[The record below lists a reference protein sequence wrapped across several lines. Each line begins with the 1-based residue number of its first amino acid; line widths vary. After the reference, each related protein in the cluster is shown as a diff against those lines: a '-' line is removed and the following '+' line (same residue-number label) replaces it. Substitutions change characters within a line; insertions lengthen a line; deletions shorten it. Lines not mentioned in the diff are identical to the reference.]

1 MTLFMYKVKLE
12 KFEGPLDLLLQL
24 IENSDLD
31 ITEVA
36 LSEVADQFMQY
47 LEAVED
53 KNPEEL
59 ADFLVVASRLL
70 LIKSR
75 ILLPNLHIEDES
87 EAIELETQLKIYKE
101 YYEAAKKIENILAE
115 KKVLFVRE
123 KIPLDR
129 DIIFNPPKNLD
140 TSKIKKIFL
149 EVIKEI
155 ESIIQLPKKTMLR
168 AVSIKEKIEYIKN
181 KILSGINLNF
191 SDLIKESKDRTEVVI
206 SFLGVLELVKQR
218 HVVVRQDEKF
228 DEICISRV
236 DASDNAI

>member
-1 MTLFMYKVKLE
+1 MYEVKLE

-24 IENSDLD
+24 IESSDLD

-36 LSEVADQFMQY
+36 LSEVADQFMKY
-47 LEAVED
+47 LATVED

-75 ILLPNLHIEDES
+75 ILLPNLHIEDEI

-101 YYEAAKKIENILAE
+101 YYEASKKIENILAK
-115 KKVLFVRE
+115 KKVLFVRN
-123 KIPLDR
+123 KIPLD
-129 DIIFNPPKNLD
+129 IEVIFNPPKNLEG
-140 TSKIKKIFL
+140 SKLKKIFL

-155 ESIIQLPKKTMLR
+155 EPVIRLPKKSMLR
-168 AVSIKEKIEYIKN
+168 AVSIKEKLEHIRSQ
-181 KILSGINLNF
+181 ILSGISLSF
-191 SDLIKESKDRTEVVI
+191 SDLIKESKNRTEVVV

-218 HVVVRQDEKF
+218 HVVVKQDDMFE
-228 DEICISRV
+228 EIFITS
-236 DASDNAI
+236 AS